1 MRPIRAVATPL
12 IGAAACFLLASAF
25 AFGDVDPLLAP
36 APGPGPQQLMSDLTS
51 DLFAALDKEPAAKR
65 HNPERILPLVDHL
78 LSPHFDME
86 YAGRLVLG
94 FHWRAATPEQRQEFA
109 AALYQRLLRT
119 YAGAVAEWTPD
130 RFKQLPL
137 HADPE
142 ALQVT
147 VHTLITNS
155 RHEIVPV
162 DFRLHQT
169 AGGWK
174 FYDVTVDGVS
184 YVRNYRDDTD
194 AEVAQ
199 KGLAAA
205 ITRLQ
210 KSDLNAMDRH

>member
-1 MRPIRAVATPL
+1 MQAAIKLIRALACLALTAGFALGAT
-12 IGAAACFLLASAF
+12 
-25 AFGDVDPLLAP
+25 DPAGTVP
-36 APGPGPQQLMSDLTS
+36 GGPGPQELMSDLS
-51 DLFAALDKEPAAKR
+51 RDLFAALAKEPAAKR
-65 HNPERILPLVDHL
+65 QNADRILPLVDRL
-78 LSPHFDME
+78 LSPHFDRE

-94 FHWRAATPEQRQEFA
+94 YHWRDATPEQRQQFA
-109 AALYQRLLRT
+109 VALYQRLLRT

-130 RFKQLPL
+130 RFKLL
-137 HADPE
+137 AVHADPE

-169 AGGWK
+169 AEGWK
-174 FYDVTVDGVS
+174 IYDVTVDGVS

-194 AEVAQ
+194 AEIAQ

-210 KSDLNAMDRH
+210 KSDINAMDRH